1 MEGGDG
7 VVEGHAGDHGQ
18 VEEASGGGA
27 HDLRCGGV
35 HAAAHE
41 DDGVGSGSV
50 GGPDDGAGV
59 PGVLGL
65 GERCDEPGP
74 FQGGSQRLGAGD
86 LLGGHDGEEALS
98 VGAHG
103 VHDLLGGDVHV
114 EPGRHGHIPD
124 LTVALK
130 GRLGEVDV
138 EHAAGDVPDGLAH
151 TLGSFDEEAPVL
163 GPRVAARQA
172 RHSGDAGRGRIAQH
186 LAAGGRA
193 LADGAPPRP
202 AGLRTLGRVL
212 EELIRDGGGGR
223 AHAVSLRERPTRTPS
238 PRHKPAQGL

>member
-1 MEGGDG
+1 MERGDG

-27 HDLRCGGV
+27 HDLRRGGV
-35 HAAAHE
+35 HAAAYE
-41 DDGVGSGSV
+41 DDGVGAGGI
-50 GGPDDGAGV
+50 GGPDDGAGIS
-59 PGVLGL
+59 GILGL
-65 GERCDEPGP
+65 GEDGDEPGP
-74 FQGGSQRLGAGD
+74 VQRSRQRLGASD
-86 LLGGHDGEEALS
+86 LLGGHDGQETLR
-98 VGAHG
+98 VGTHG
-103 VHDLLGGDVHV
+103 VHDLLSRDVHV
-114 EPGRHGHIPD
+114 GPCCHDLIPD
-124 LTVALK
+124 LAVALE

-138 EHAAGDVPDGLAH
+138 EHAAWGVPDGLAH
-151 TLGSFDEEAPVL
+151 ALGTFDEEATVL
-163 GPRVAARQA
+163 GPRVAARQT
-172 RHSGDAGRGRIAQH
+172 RHTGDAGRGRIAQH